1 MEAFRLGLKEG
12 VGLTGEEPVMFQ
24 GNNIHKRLEAGK
36 SYVCEGNVGLVQEK
50 QVRDIQLEIWVESMG
65 RALSS

>member
-1 MEAFRLGLKEG
+1 
-12 VGLTGEEPVMFQ
+12 MFQ
-24 GNNIHKRLEAGK
+24 GNNIHKRLGK

-50 QVRDIQLEIWVESMG
+50 QVRDIQLEIWVESTE